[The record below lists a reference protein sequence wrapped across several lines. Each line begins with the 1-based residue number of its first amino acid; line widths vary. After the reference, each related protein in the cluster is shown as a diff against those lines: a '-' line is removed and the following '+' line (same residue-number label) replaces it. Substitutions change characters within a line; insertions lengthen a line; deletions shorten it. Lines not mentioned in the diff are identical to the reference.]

1 MARPRAGLGMGIPE
15 QPLISVIIPTLNEA
29 AHLPRTLGALAGAGG
44 VEVIVVDGG
53 SQDGSLAIAQA
64 AGATTLV
71 AGGGRG
77 AQMNQGAVQARGELL
92 LFLHG
97 DTLVPAGFEHWIRHC
112 LDQPGV
118 VAGAFDL
125 AIDGPGWGLRWVEWG
140 VKQRSRWLQLPYG
153 DQGLFLRASDFR
165 SLGGFPPLPIME
177 DFALVQQLRR
187 RGRIAR
193 VPLAVLTSARRW
205 QRLGVGRTTLINQI
219 MVLGY
224 SLGIPPRR
232 LARWY
237 GRL

>member
-1 MARPRAGLGMGIPE
+1 MAVPGLGLGGPE

-29 AHLPRTLGALAGAGG
+29 IHLPRTLAALAGAVE

-53 SQDGSLAIAQA
+53 SRDDSLALALA

-71 AGGGRG
+71 TGGGRG
-77 AQMNQGAVQARGELL
+77 AQMNQGAAQARGELL

-97 DTLVPAGFEHWIRHC
+97 DTLVSPGFEYWIRHC
-112 LDQPGV
+112 LGQPGV

-153 DQGLFLRASDFR
+153 DQGLFLRADRFR
-165 SLGGFPPLPIME
+165 CLGGFPALPIME
-177 DFALVQQLRR
+177 DVALVQQLRQ

-193 VPLAVLTSARRW
+193 VPLSVLTSARRW
-205 QRLGVGRTTLINQI
+205 QRLGVIRTTLINQI

-224 SLGIPPRR
+224 SLGIPPSR

>member
-1 MARPRAGLGMGIPE
+1 MAVPGLGLGEPE

-29 AHLPRTLGALAGAGG
+29 THLPRTLAALAGAVG

-53 SQDGSLAIAQA
+53 SRDDSLAIAQA

-71 AGGGRG
+71 AAGGRG
-77 AQMNQGAVQARGELL
+77 AQMNWGATQAQGEWL

-97 DTLVPAGFEHWIRHC
+97 DTVVPPGFEYWIRHC
-112 LDQPGV
+112 LGQPGV

-165 SLGGFPPLPIME
+165 GLGGFPALPIME

-187 RGRIAR
+187 RGQIAR
-193 VPLAVLTSARRW
+193 VPLPVLTSARRW
-205 QRLGVGRTTLINQI
+205 QRLGVGRTTLLNQI

-224 SLGIPPRR
+224 SLGVPPSR

>member
-1 MARPRAGLGMGIPE
+1 MARTGLGLGEPE
-15 QPLISVIIPTLNEA
+15 EPLISVIIPTLNEA
-29 AHLPRTLGALAGAGG
+29 AHLPRTLGALAGAVG

-53 SQDGSLAIAQA
+53 SRDDSLAIAQA
-64 AGATTLV
+64 ARVTTLV
-71 AGGGRG
+71 AGGGRA
-77 AQMNQGAVQARGELL
+77 AQMNQGVAQARGELL

-97 DTLVPAGFEHWIRHC
+97 DTLVPPGFERWIRHS
-112 LDQPGV
+112 LDQTGV

-140 VKQRSRWLQLPYG
+140 VRQRSRWLQLPYG
-153 DQGLFLRASDFR
+153 DQGLFLRANDFQ
-165 SLGGFPPLPIME
+165 SMGGFPTLPIME
-177 DFALVQQLRR
+177 DFVLVQQLRR

-205 QRLGVGRTTLINQI
+205 QRLGVGRTTLVNQI

-224 SLGIPPRR
+224 SLGIPPSR
-232 LARWY
+232 LAHWY

>member
-1 MARPRAGLGMGIPE
+1 MARTGVGPGDRE
-15 QPLISVIIPTLNEA
+15 DPLISVIIPTLNEA
-29 AHLPRTLGALAGAGG
+29 AHLPRTLEALAGAAG
-44 VEVIVVDGG
+44 VEVTVVDGG
-53 SQDGSLAIAQA
+53 SRDGSLAVAQA
-64 AGATTLV
+64 TGAITLV
-71 AGGGRG
+71 AEGGRG
-77 AQMNQGAVQARGELL
+77 AQMNQGAAQARGELL

-97 DTLVPAGFEHWIRHC
+97 DTLVPRGFEHWIRHC
-112 LDQPGV
+112 LGQPGV

-153 DQGLFLRASDFR
+153 DQGLFLRADDFR
-165 SLGGFPPLPIME
+165 CLGGFPALPIME

-193 VPLAVLTSARRW
+193 VPLAVITSARRW

-219 MVLGY
+219 MVVGY
-224 SLGIPPRR
+224 SLGIPPGH